1 MLPTSEDVDYQFVQ
15 DKLLTRTKPNPIESK
30 YKIAVLRG
38 QLRLN
43 AFTSIIYITTIC
55 VC

>member
-1 MLPTSEDVDYQFVQ
+1 MLPASADVEYQFVQ
-15 DKLLTRTKPNPIESK
+15 DTLLTKTKPNPTESK
-30 YKIAVLRG
+30 YKIAVLRR

-43 AFTSIIYITTIC
+43 DFTSTIYITNVR